1 MALSGRAQASGHIY
15 LLKGLAD
22 IFPTGLDVLDE
33 KLVQRGYNATVHPYD
48 LYNSLAE
55 EAARLQKSGK
65 GPIIIMG
72 QSLGADAAFYM
83 AEKMKTLGAPVAVV
97 VTFWPTTN
105 LVAPSNAG
113 EVVNYY
119 TVNILVSKGAGF
131 KGSISNINLN
141 SAADINHLSI
151 EKSNRLHA
159 SVISRIRRSLDAKT
173 REPIGCGTIGRLA
186 GPCPSA
192 GVPSMIVIPAVSL
205 AGIQTCSFSLR
216 ILSPCLV
223 ITSIS
228 VTANKF

>member
-1 MALSGRAQASGHIY
+1 CSRKGGDRAKIIVIRSSIACDHGFVRQSSSIH
-15 LLKGLAD
+15 LLKGLAG

-48 LYNSLAE
+48 FYNSLAE

-72 QSLGADAAFYM
+72 QTLGADAAFYM

-141 SAADINHLSI
+141 S
-151 EKSNRLHA
+151 
-159 SVISRIRRSLDAKT
+159 
-173 REPIGCGTIGRLA
+173 
-186 GPCPSA
+186 
-192 GVPSMIVIPAVSL
+192 
-205 AGIQTCSFSLR
+205 
-216 ILSPCLV
+216 
-223 ITSIS
+223 
-228 VTANKF
+228 